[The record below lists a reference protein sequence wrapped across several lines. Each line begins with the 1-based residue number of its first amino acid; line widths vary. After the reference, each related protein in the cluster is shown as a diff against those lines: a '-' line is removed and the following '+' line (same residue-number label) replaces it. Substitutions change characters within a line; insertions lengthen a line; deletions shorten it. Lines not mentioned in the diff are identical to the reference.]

1 MASNEDVNIDPA
13 GEEVEVEDDDDLC
26 PICRQLLHRPV
37 VTECSHT
44 LCELCMTEWAD
55 VSVTSQMTV
64 VPLAERPEDFVA
76 ANIQAKCPM
85 CRTMTSAKR
94 SSEVEERVRRKYP
107 GVYERREEE
116 AVRDEAMKE
125 VSVETLTV
133 YIGNTVIPPGGEDER
148 GLFDWEFFVKI
159 SDTSVV
165 NEVEILLHET
175 FKKPRLVRWKPPYAV
190 RRLGWGTFI
199 IRANVIL
206 KYGYSWISSD
216 AEDTKYATKA
226 SLPLEWELCFDDG
239 GSQARCQLKIKK
251 ESRLVRSS
259 RRILESGSNSG

>member
-1 MASNEDVNIDPA
+1 MASTEEDAAAADP
-13 GEEVEVEDDDDLC
+13 ETEIENDDDLC

-55 VSVTSQMTV
+55 VSVTSQMTI

-76 ANIQAKCPM
+76 ANLQAKCPM

-94 SSEVEERVRRKYP
+94 SLEVEERVKSRYPDVYRKRD
-107 GVYERREEE
+107 EEAIAEEE
-116 AVRDEAMKE
+116 AKE
-125 VSVETLTV
+125 ISIETLTV
-133 YIGNTVIPPGGEDER
+133 YIGNTVVPPENLEDER
-148 GLFDWEFFVKI
+148 ALFNWEFFVNI

-175 FKKPRLVRWKPPYAV
+175 FKKPRLMRYKPPYSV

-199 IRANVIL
+199 VRANVVL

-216 AEDTKYATKA
+216 AEDTKYAKRA
-226 SLPLEWELCFDDG
+226 SLPLEWELCFDEG

-251 ESRLVRSS
+251 EGRLVRRGVNTRSS
-259 RRILESGSNSG
+259 G